1 MALFRLLESLGV
13 RPDVLIGHSVG
24 ELACAYVA
32 GCCLWRMRALWW
44 LRGAG

>member
-32 GCCLWRMRALWW
+32 GCCPWRMRALWW
-44 LRGAG
+44 SRGAG